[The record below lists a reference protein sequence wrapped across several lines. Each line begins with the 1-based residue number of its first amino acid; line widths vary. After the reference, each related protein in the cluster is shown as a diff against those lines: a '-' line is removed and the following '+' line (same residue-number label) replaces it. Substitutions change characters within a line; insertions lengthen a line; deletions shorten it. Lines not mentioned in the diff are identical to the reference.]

1 MWPIT
6 FRVYKD
12 LTATEWSG
20 GCGAMTCHK
29 SWQPTVAKVFFSIPL
44 SAVVAIVVTRNQ
56 TLTYLFKVVLT
67 TMSFYRDR
75 IRKLLVVLLFGYKLN
90 TELSLDNQ
98 VKISRLKITTLRAQ
112 KLLCSRWRIVFEPPD
127 NMHFFNSLLL
137 DMVINEVFLVDL
149 NLL

>member
-1 MWPIT
+1 
-6 FRVYKD
+6 
-12 LTATEWSG
+12 
-20 GCGAMTCHK
+20 MTCHK
-29 SWQPTVAKVFFSIPL
+29 SWQPTVAKVFVSIPL

-56 TLTYLFKVVLT
+56 TLTYLFKVVVT
-67 TMSFYRDR
+67 TMLFYRDR

-90 TELSLDNQ
+90 TELSLGNQ
-98 VKISRLKITTLRAQ
+98 VNISRLKSTTLRAQ

-127 NMHFFNSLLL
+127 NKNMHFFNSLLL